1 MYCCGT
7 RKSHPRTRII
17 LDMSDGMK
25 IKRAK
30 HVSSSDFYIYFNVCR
45 LIFRNQAMLFPIV
58 IILLSGEPIAEVEN
72 RVVSLKINFSW
83 TRVC

>member
-1 MYCCGT
+1 MQT
-7 RKSHPRTRII
+7 VALRERP
-17 LDMSDGMK
+17 DMSDGIK

-30 HVSSSDFYIYFNVCR
+30 HVSKRLLHLFQCLQFN
-45 LIFRNQAMLFPIV
+45 IQK
-58 IILLSGEPIAEVEN
+58 SGNAIPNSYHFCVMGSIAEVEN